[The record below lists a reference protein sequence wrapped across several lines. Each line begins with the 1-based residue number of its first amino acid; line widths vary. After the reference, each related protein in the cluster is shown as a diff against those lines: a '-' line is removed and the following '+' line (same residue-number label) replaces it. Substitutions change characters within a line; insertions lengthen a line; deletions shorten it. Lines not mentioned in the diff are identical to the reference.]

1 MSGLDIYR
9 AKRDFTRTSEP
20 KGAAGPRSAA
30 KAQAR
35 KAHGGGFVIHKHAA
49 RRLHYD
55 LRLEHDG
62 VLWSWAVTRGPSLDP
77 DEKRLA
83 VHVEDHPL
91 EYGTF
96 EGSIPEGQYGAGSV
110 IVWDEGR
117 WVPEGDPAF
126 GLQKGHL
133 SFMLEG
139 HKLAGQWHLVRLK
152 PRRGEKRDNW
162 LLIKVEDAAARHD
175 EDILET
181 APNSVASG
189 LSIED
194 IAAGK
199 ASEPRVWGKTKRPG
213 TNDVS
218 EAGRQPQAQ
227 PRPKA
232 SRAAK
237 SNTAPK
243 TARKTAAKAP
253 QGDALPDF
261 VPPCL
266 ATLQEKP
273 PAGERWLHE
282 VKFDG
287 YRLQARVD
295 NGSVRLLTRSG
306 LDWTARFG
314 ATLPEALA
322 GLPCETALIDGEV
335 VALGESGVSSFG
347 ALQAALSEGTTGA
360 LVFFGF
366 DLLHLDGQDL
376 RADPLIARKGRLE
389 DLFRGADEAGPLR
402 YSEHFVEP
410 GQTMLRHAC
419 RMGLEGVISK
429 RADAPYRSGRGR
441 DWVKSKCT
449 QRQEFVIAGYVP
461 SRGSGR
467 ELGSIVA
474 AYHEDG
480 VLKPAGRVGT
490 GFTRA
495 SAAALKKRLDALRRE
510 TSPFEGAPGR
520 EKGIV
525 WVEPQIVAEVE
536 FGAWTGSKT
545 LRHASF
551 LGLREDKPA
560 QEVVAEEPQE
570 ATAAAEQTQPPEP
583 AKTSKPHPAAGR
595 AKAKPTA
602 AKAADR
608 PAPPKATTSIKLSSP
623 DKPLWPDIGFTKQDL
638 LDYYA
643 TIWPVM
649 APHVIERPL
658 SLVRAPNGIEGHA
671 FFQKHAMPGM
681 DEAVH
686 RVRDKDGEELLF
698 IRDFDGLAALVQLG
712 TVEIHLWGATIEAVE
727 TPDQIIFDLDPDP
740 GVPLERVREAALTVR
755 DRLREIG
762 FESLLKTSGGKG
774 YHVVMPLK
782 ARAGWDRVKGFAR
795 DFAQALAG
803 SEPTRFTATLSKKAR
818 KGKIFVDYLRNGRGS
833 TAIAPYSTRARPG
846 APVAVPIAWED
857 LATTAPDAFKAG
869 SILSDGPPADV
880 WAGFFEAARPL
891 TGKG

>member
-1 MSGLDIYR
+1 MAGLDLYR
-9 AKRDFTRTSEP
+9 AKRDFTRTGEP
-20 KGAAGPRSAA
+20 EGAPQSQSGKA
-30 KAQAR
+30 KAR
-35 KAHGGGFVIHKHAA
+35 KAHGGAFVVHKHAA

-91 EYGTF
+91 EYGSF
-96 EGSIPEGQYGAGSV
+96 EGTIPEGQYGAGSV

-126 GLQKGHL
+126 GLEKGHL

-162 LLIKVEDAAARHD
+162 LLIKVDDAAARQD

-181 APNSVASG
+181 APHSVASG

-199 ASEPRVWGKTKRPG
+199 AAKPRVWGKTKRPG

-218 EAGRQPQAQ
+218 EAGRQPPAKSGSKT
-227 PRPKA
+227 R
-232 SRAAK
+232 RAAK
-237 SNTAPK
+237 SKA
-243 TARKTAAKAP
+243 ARKTAPKAP
-253 QGDALPDF
+253 QRDALPDF

-287 YRLQARVD
+287 YRLQARID
-295 NGSVRLLTRSG
+295 RGAVRLLTRSG
-306 LDWTARFG
+306 LDWTERFG
-314 ATLPEALA
+314 ATLSKALA
-322 GLPCETALIDGEV
+322 ELPCETALIDGEV
-335 VALGESGVSSFG
+335 VALSESGVSSFG
-347 ALQAALSEGTTGA
+347 ALQEALSEGATSA

-376 RADPLIARKGRLE
+376 RADPLLARKGRLE
-389 DLFRGADEAGPLR
+389 DLIRGADETGPLR
-402 YSEHFVEP
+402 YSEHFIEP

-449 QRQEFVIAGYVP
+449 LRQEFVIAGYVP
-461 SRGSGR
+461 SKGSGR

-474 AYHEDG
+474 AYHEG
-480 VLKPAGRVGT
+480 GALKPAGRVGT

-495 SAAALKKRLDALRRE
+495 SAAALKKRLDALRSE
-510 TSPFEGAPGR
+510 SSPFEGAAGR
-520 EKGIV
+520 EKGVV
-525 WVEPQIVAEVE
+525 WVKPTLVAEVE
-536 FGAWTGSKT
+536 FGAWTASKT

-560 QEVVAEEPQE
+560 EDVVAEQPVE
-570 ATAAAEQTQPPEP
+570 APPTEEP
-583 AKTSKPHPAAGR
+583 APRAKTRSGTGSAKAKRKPAKAAGR
-595 AKAKPTA
+595 SVG
-602 AKAADR
+602 
-608 PAPPKATTSIKLSSP
+608 PKATTSVKLSSP

-643 TIWPVM
+643 TVWPVM
-649 APHVIERPL
+649 APHVIDRPL
-658 SLVRAPNGIEGHA
+658 SLVRAPNGIGGHS

-681 DEAVH
+681 PETIH
-686 RVRDKDGEELLF
+686 RIRDKDGEELLF

-712 TVEIHLWGATIEAVE
+712 TVEIHLWGATVEAVE
-727 TPDQIIFDLDPDP
+727 TPDQIIFDLDPDA

-755 DRLREIG
+755 DRLSEVG
-762 FESLLKTSGGKG
+762 FDSLLKTSGGKG

-782 ARAGWDRVKGFAR
+782 ARAGWDQVKGFAR

-846 APVAVPIAWED
+846 TPVAMPIAWDD
-857 LATTAPDAFKAG
+857 LATTAPDAFSAG
-869 SILSDGPPADV
+869 AVLRDGPPADL
-880 WAGFFEAARPL
+880 WAGFFDSARPL